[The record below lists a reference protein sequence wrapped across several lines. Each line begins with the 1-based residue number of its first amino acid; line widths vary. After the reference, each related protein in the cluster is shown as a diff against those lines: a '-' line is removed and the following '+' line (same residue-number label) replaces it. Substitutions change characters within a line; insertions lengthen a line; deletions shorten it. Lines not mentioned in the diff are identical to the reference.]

1 MNIPN
6 EIYIEIIKYL
16 IPLDLYKYSLDLSQL
31 LNRLTDLDY
40 RLNRYCRILTE
51 NYKTI
56 INMMQAN
63 KNLNELISKYCMNVI
78 YFPYGLDIPTVKKYN
93 TSHIISLTDNIF
105 NDHPIITDE
114 HLIKMNNNTPI
125 KSIFIGGSLGI
136 TNRGISA
143 LTQLRCLAI
152 KYIGDVNDD
161 GIKNLTELTHI
172 SIDGMY
178 VNLDIRSIGN
188 KNITD
193 KGIINLRKMK
203 YLALYYDGGIT
214 DDGLIDKTDIRT
226 LKLNHNRLVTY
237 NGIKNM
243 KKLEYIEMWRNRHI
257 NLDIVSNFPNLRYM
271 CTYKCVWEK

>member
-16 IPLDLYKYSLDLSQL
+16 IPLDLYKYPLDISQL
-31 LNRLTDLDY
+31 LY
-40 RLNRYCRILTE
+40 RLKDQSYTFNRYCRILTE

-56 INMMQAN
+56 INMMRVN
-63 KNLNELISKYCMNVI
+63 KNLNELISTYCMNVI

-93 TSHIISLTDNIF
+93 TSHIISLADNTF
-105 NDHPIITDE
+105 NDDHIITDE
-114 HLIKMNNNTPI
+114 HLIEMNNNTPI

-143 LTQLRCLAI
+143 LTQLRCLSI
-152 KYIGDVNDD
+152 EYIGSVNDD

-172 SIDGMY
+172 
-178 VNLDIRSIGN
+178 R
-188 KNITD
+188 
-193 KGIINLRKMK
+193 
-203 YLALYYDGGIT
+203 
-214 DDGLIDKTDIRT
+214 IDKTDIRT

-243 KKLEYIEMWRNRHI
+243 KKLEYIEM
-257 NLDIVSNFPNLRYM
+257 
-271 CTYKCVWEK
+271 